1 MLRYMLDTSVCVDV
15 IRDERPTS
23 IRQRFYDLV
32 GQLAVSSITLGELLY
47 GAYRSSQVSKNL
59 KLTEEFCARLEILA
73 FGERAAGHFGEIRA
87 ELARTGRLVGAYD
100 MMIGGHARSES
111 LILVTGNR
119 REFDRIDGLRVES
132 WT

>member
-59 KLTEEFCARLEILA
+59 KLAEEFCARLEILA

-111 LILVTGNR
+111 LILVTGNH
-119 REFDRIDGLRVES
+119 REFDRMDGLRVES

>member
-23 IRQRFYDLV
+23 IRQHFYDLV

-59 KLTEEFCARLEILA
+59 KLAEEFCARLEILA

-100 MMIGGHARSES
+100 LMIGGHARSES

>member
-59 KLTEEFCARLEILA
+59 KLAEEFCARLEILA

-119 REFDRIDGLRVES
+119 REFDRIHGLRVES